1 MIASTIAILR
11 HLYSRHRG
19 RGCQQVP
26 EACRD
31 LATILG
37 DDVCVFHRGASG
49 RGDSV
54 ESPWGRPRRP
64 SRSRSRGGKREIL
77 SAQSRALRGE
87 DRDFASDPRSASH
100 VVPLPVAKSRL
111 SRFGRLT
118 SLSYF
123 VYTIY
128 LTQCHIC
135 EIASRI
141 AVSLLQRHLHI
152 QVVGYEGPGV
162 GGFVD

>member
-1 MIASTIAILR
+1 MTCVYFIVVRVAEAILS
-11 HLYSRHRG
+11 SR
-19 RGCQQVP
+19 
-26 EACRD
+26 
-31 LATILG
+31 
-37 DDVCVFHRGASG
+37 
-49 RGDSV
+49 RGDTLAVHHGLVPVAESV
-54 ESPWGRPRRP
+54 KSAALNPELFEEGIEVSLPTQVRIPRR
-64 SRSRSRGGKREIL
+64 
-77 SAQSRALRGE
+77 A
-87 DRDFASDPRSASH
+87 FA
-100 VVPLPVAKSRL
+100 VAKSRL

-128 LTQCHIC
+128 LTHRRIC